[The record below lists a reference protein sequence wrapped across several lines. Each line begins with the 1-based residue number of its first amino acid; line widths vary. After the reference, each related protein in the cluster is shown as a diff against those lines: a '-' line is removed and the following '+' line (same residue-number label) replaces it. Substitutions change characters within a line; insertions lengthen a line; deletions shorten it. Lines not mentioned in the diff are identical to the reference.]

1 MTKLPLLCMDLSY
14 EQDVVKTRQRA
25 REIADALNF
34 DHQDQIRIATA
45 VSEIARNAIEYGKG
59 GRVEFSVLQQ
69 DKGHEAFVIEV
80 KDVGPG
86 IENLDRILMGQ
97 FTSSTGMGL
106 GIIGARRLMDS
117 FDIESTPRQGTR
129 VVLTKI
135 LPPRI
140 APLDRKKLQAA
151 VDAVVRGQMNEPYQE
166 LEQQNRELLSTLE
179 QLNARQAELVQLNKE
194 LDETNR
200 GVVALYAEINDK
212 ADYLQ
217 RASELKSK
225 FLSNM
230 SHEFRTPLN
239 SVLALSRILL
249 DRLDGDLTR
258 EQEKQ
263 VQYIRRSAEQLIE
276 MVNDLLDIAKVE
288 AGKITVRPSEF
299 DAAALFG
306 SLRGVLKPLLVSQ
319 RVNLVFEE
327 PLDVPVLNTDDS
339 KVAQIL
345 RNFISNALKFTERG
359 EVRVSAAMLDTD
371 HVRFSVQDTG
381 IGIAEQ
387 DQERI
392 FEEFSQI
399 ENPLQRHAKGTGL
412 GLPLSRKLANL
423 LGGTVTVESTQG
435 VGSIF
440 SLVIP
445 KRFVEQSEA
454 QLREPS
460 SSEPSV
466 LVVDDDEVS
475 RYLLRNLLHGANFR
489 ISEASNGLEGLRTAQ
504 AVNPRVVF
512 LDLNL
517 PDLSGFE
524 VLERLK
530 NDPKTSEIPVI
541 IYTSKVL
548 DEKEIS
554 SLSRAVAILPKNLSS
569 RDEQWQIV
577 SPILV
582 RAGLS
587 VEVQNA
593 TV

>member
-1 MTKLPLLCMDLSY
+1 MRLPLLSIDLRY

-25 REIADALNF
+25 RELADALNF
-34 DHQDQIRIATA
+34 DYQDQIRIATA

-59 GRVEFSVLQQ
+59 GRVEFSV
-69 DKGHEAFVIEV
+69 FVEGGSKESFVVEV
-80 KDVGPG
+80 KDKGPG
-86 IENLDRILMGQ
+86 ISNLDRIMTGQ

-106 GIIGARRLMDS
+106 GIVGARRLMDL
-117 FDIESTPRQGTR
+117 FDVDSTPGKGTN
-129 VVLTKI
+129 VVLTKH
-135 LPPRI
+135 LPKRV
-140 APLDRKKLQAA
+140 APLDRKKLQDT
-151 VDAVVRGQMNEPYQE
+151 VDAIARGGMNEPLQE
-166 LEQQNRELLSTLE
+166 LEHQNRELLSTLQ
-179 QLNARQAELVQLNKE
+179 QLNARQSELLQLNKE
-194 LDETNR
+194 LEETNR

-263 VQYIRRSAEQLIE
+263 VQYIRRSAEQLID

-288 AGKITVRPSEF
+288 AGKITVRPVEF

-319 RVNLVFEE
+319 RVNLVFDE
-327 PLDVPVLNTDDS
+327 PQDVPALHTDDS

-359 EVRVSAAMLDTD
+359 EVRVSVSVLDSE
-371 HVRFSVQDTG
+371 HVQFSVQDTG
-381 IGIAEQ
+381 IGIAEHE
-387 DQERI
+387 QERI
-392 FEEFSQI
+392 FEEFSQV
-399 ENPLQRHAKGTGL
+399 ENPLQKNAKGTGL

-423 LGGTVTVESTQG
+423 LGGAVTVQSTLG

-440 SLVIP
+440 SLIIPRRYRELVEDKPARIASAEPTILVI
-445 KRFVEQSEA
+445 
-454 QLREPS
+454 
-460 SSEPSV
+460 
-466 LVVDDDEVS
+466 DDDEVS
-475 RYLLRNLLHGANFR
+475 RYLLRNLLHGTNFR
-489 ISEASNGLEGLRTAQ
+489 ISEASNGSEGLKTAQ
-504 AVNPRVVF
+504 AILPVVVF
-512 LDLNL
+512 LDLNM
-517 PDLSGFE
+517 PDMSGFE

-530 NDPKTSEIPVI
+530 NEPKTADIPVI
-541 IYTSKVL
+541 VYTSKVL
-548 DEKEIS
+548 DEKEVAT
-554 SLSRAVAILPKNLSS
+554 LNRAAAILPKNLAS
-569 RDEQWQIV
+569 RDEQLQIV
-577 SPILV
+577 SSV
-582 RAGLS
+582 FKRAGLTI
-587 VEVQNA
+587 EVQNA

>member
-1 MTKLPLLCMDLSY
+1 MTRLPLLSMDLRH
-14 EQDVVKTRQRA
+14 EQDVVRTRQRA
-25 REIADALNF
+25 RELADALNF
-34 DHQDQIRIATA
+34 DQQDQIRIATA
-45 VSEIARNAIEYGKG
+45 VSEIARNAIEYGKS
-59 GRVEFSVLQQ
+59 GRVDFSVHQE
-69 DKGHEAFVIEV
+69 DKGTHSFVVEIT
-80 KDVGPG
+80 DNGPG
-86 IENLDRILMGQ
+86 IENLSRILSGQ
-97 FTSSTGMGL
+97 YTSSTGMGL
-106 GIIGARRLMDS
+106 GITGAQRLMDS
-117 FDIESTPRQGTR
+117 FDIESNPGQGTR
-129 VVLTKI
+129 VVLTKVMP
-135 LPPRI
+135 LRLV
-140 APLDRKKLQAA
+140 PLDRKKLDSA
-151 VDAVVRGQMNEPYQE
+151 VDKAVRGETNEPYRE

-179 QLNARQAELVQLNKE
+179 QLNARQSELVQLNKE

-288 AGKITVRPSEF
+288 AGKITVRPTEF
-299 DAAALFG
+299 DAQALFG

-319 RVNLVFEE
+319 RVNLVFEDPE
-327 PLDVPVLNTDDS
+327 NVTPLYTDDS

-359 EVRVSAAMLDTD
+359 EVRVSAAMLDSD

-399 ENPLQRHAKGTGL
+399 ENPLQKQAKGTGL
-412 GLPLSRKLANL
+412 GLPLSRKLATL
-423 LGGTVTVESTQG
+423 LGGTVTIESTLG
-435 VGSIF
+435 VGSVF
-440 SLVIP
+440 SLIIP
-445 KRFVEQSEA
+445 RQFKEVADTKRPVA
-454 QLREPS
+454 S
-460 SSEPSV
+460 SDPTV
-466 LVVDDDEVS
+466 LVIDDDEVS
-475 RYLLRNLLHGANFR
+475 RYLLKSLLHGANFR
-489 ISEASNGLEGLRTAQ
+489 ISEASNGFEGLQTAQ
-504 AVNPRVVF
+504 AIIPTVVF
-512 LDLNL
+512 LDLNM

-530 NDPKTSEIPVI
+530 NEPKTAEIPVV

-554 SLSRAVAILPKNLSS
+554 SLSKAAAILPKNLTS
-569 RDEQWQIV
+569 REEQLQIV
-577 SPILV
+577 SAV
-582 RAGLS
+582 FKRAGLNI
-587 VEVQNA
+587 EVQNA
-593 TV
+593 IA